1 MASKKKKKLQYE
13 TRIGVIPF
21 MMVRNDL
28 MVMLVTAKSTADTT
42 WIVPK
47 GKIEPDMTKA
57 ESAELEAFEEA
68 GVHGHLYEEVL
79 DSFTFSRRGRPVR
92 VSLFPLRI
100 LQIVNPS
107 DWVENKL
114 RRRTLVTVHQAVQMV
129 GYPGLAGVL
138 HRNAEYLKH
147 LAGKDQS
154 I

>member
-1 MASKKKKKLQYE
+1 MASKKKRKEQYE

-21 MMVRNDL
+21 TVVKNDL
-28 MVMLVTAKSTADTT
+28 MIMLITAKSTADTT

-79 DSFTFSRRGRPVR
+79 DSFTFARRGRPVH

-100 LQIVNPS
+100 LQIVDPS

-114 RRRTLVTVHQAVQMV
+114 RRRTLVTVQQAVRMV

-138 HRNAEYLKH
+138 HQHAGYLKK
-147 LAGKDQS
+147 LAGGEPAV
-154 I
+154 